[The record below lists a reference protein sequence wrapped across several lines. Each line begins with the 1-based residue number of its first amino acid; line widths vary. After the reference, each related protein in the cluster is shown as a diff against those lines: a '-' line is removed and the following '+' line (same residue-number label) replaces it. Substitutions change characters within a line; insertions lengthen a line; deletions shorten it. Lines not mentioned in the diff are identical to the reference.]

1 MSDKSKP
8 VVSIKPTVQVEP
20 AKVIKVQVE
29 TQKNKLDPSKIRTL
43 GNQKKKWE
51 AKVYLQAFGIEGY
64 RQ

>member
-43 GNQKKKWE
+43 GNQKKK
-51 AKVYLQAFGIEGY
+51 
-64 RQ
+64 